1 MLELNAQERLT
12 IFDLLTTYID
22 QYLSNKGSMIPIEQQ
37 CVFALLRPSSP
48 YNSDTR
54 HYTWNNWPWPFWLIT
69 NLESN
74 KCTKNSNVQRIQQT
88 SIMPTDV
95 SVLLDRAP
103 WHVTWQRRLYSWH
116 QRFSGWPGLHTFHP
130 QFSWVHIIVQTSLF
144 SLLSTKFIYRA
155 LWLVGLSV
163 CSSVGWLICW
173 PVHLLLVS
181 WLVCWTVHL
190 LLVS

>member
-48 YNSDTR
+48 YNSDMR

-74 KCTKNSNVQRIQQT
+74 KCTKNSTNKYYANWRKCFAWQSSMTCHMTAASLLLTPALLWMTWSSHIP
-88 SIMPTDV
+88 PT
-95 SVLLDRAP
+95 VLLGTYNCTNISFFFALDK
-103 WHVTWQRRLYSWH
+103 VYLQSSLV
-116 QRFSGWPGLHTFHP
+116 GW
-130 QFSWVHIIVQTSLF
+130 SVSLF
-144 SLLSTKFIYRA
+144 IC
-155 LWLVGLSV
+155 WLVDLLT
-163 CSSVGWLICW
+163 CSSVAC
-173 PVHLLLVS
+173 
-181 WLVCWTVHL
+181 
-190 LLVS
+190 